1 MLNSKLY
8 KNRLSHIYAVN
19 KKQYE
24 DTKDNKYLINMHRL
38 IKIYMKNNNIAN
50 YETAKNILD
59 SLI

>member
-8 KNRLSHIYAVN
+8 KNKLSHIYAVN

-24 DTKDNKYLINMHRL
+24 DTKDNKYLINMHIL
-38 IKIYMKNNNIAN
+38 IKIYMKNNNIVN

-59 SLI
+59 SLL

>member
-1 MLNSKLY
+1 MLNSSLY

-24 DTKDNKYLINMHRL
+24 NTKDNKYLIVMNRL
-38 IKIYMKNNNIAN
+38 IKLYRKKYNIVN